1 MTIVHR
7 CRAAKPSTKAPIHA
21 TSAASLSLAVAT
33 TFSLIVATQTLA
45 CTPGSGSAV
54 VEAPMLSA
62 DASASSIALVTG
74 EPIRPPNSASPAVD
88 APFKPGD
95 RMTGFYTCN
104 QGKTAM
110 VLIFEEV
117 APTVASLLA
126 GGTDD
131 ENAAATLDVEAVF
144 EFHYDGTRPGFPK
157 TDGSARMRGKYEP
170 KTRRLR
176 LKGEE
181 WIDQP
186 ANYSLITLTGS
197 INKSG
202 QYSGTVEGYGCTT
215 FSAIP
220 ERP

>member
-7 CRAAKPSTKAPIHA
+7 CRAAKPSTNTPIHA
-21 TSAASLSLAVAT
+21 RIFDIAATGAS

-74 EPIRPPNSASPAVD
+74 EPIRPPNGASPAAVD

-117 APTVASLLA
+117 APTVASLLV

-131 ENAAATLDVEAVF
+131 DNAAVTLDVEAVF
-144 EFHYDGTRPGFPK
+144 EFHYDGSRPGFTK

-215 FSAIP
+215 FSAVP